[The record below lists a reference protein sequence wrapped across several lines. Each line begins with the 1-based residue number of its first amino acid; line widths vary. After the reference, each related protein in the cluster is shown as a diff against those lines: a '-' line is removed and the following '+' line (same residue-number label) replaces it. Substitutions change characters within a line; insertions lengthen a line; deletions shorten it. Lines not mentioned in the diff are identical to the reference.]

1 MNIWLVLWNIW
12 IIHILG
18 NVIISTDELHHF
30 SNGVGDRQVGPQ
42 DMARQSCCLV
52 RRLEGARKARG
63 KAEAKTCMRIYY
75 MILIYIY
82 IYTVYICVY
91 KCICIDMY
99 SIYVCVYAQISK

>member
-82 IYTVYICVY
+82 TQYTYVFINVYV
-91 KCICIDMY
+91 
-99 SIYVCVYAQISK
+99 